1 MIQYQ
6 TVVPSLLSASVASS
20 RIKPQPPSLRVV
32 VTLPRVAG
40 PTRDVARR
48 DRRRHDGRVRRPRV
62 ATSTPR
68 RVDVDAFAPSPAG
81 LRALDARLASRAALA
96 GHALCARRRRERT
109 LEVVDALNASPEAL
123 EHARRWAAHVSARG
137 DAATRGRG
145 DGEDARGRGGADVR
159 ETGGD
164 GGRRTT
170 ASAERGR
177 EEEEGEGEE
186 ERRRRARRKA
196 ATASTKRVDV
206 STLDVFA
213 SARVTKAWEHPDAEK
228 LWCENI
234 DLGEKGTRQ
243 ICSGLRAFKTKEQM
257 EGARVCVIVNVKP
270 GKLRDVKSDGL
281 VLCASNADHT
291 EVDFVIPPE
300 GAAIGERVAFP
311 GFEGE
316 PEEVLNPKKKQLE
329 AVCLDLKTNAEGVA
343 CYKDVPFTTS
353 AGACTSSL
361 KNCFIK

>member
-1 MIQYQ
+1 M
-6 TVVPSLLSASVASS
+6 SLDSIVAAMTAAFGALAS
-20 RIKPQPPSLRVV
+20 
-32 VTLPRVAG
+32 
-40 PTRDVARR
+40 DVDA
-48 DRRRHDGRVRRPRV
+48 
-62 ATSTPR
+62 A
-68 RVDVDAFAPSPAG
+68 RVDVAAFAPSPAG
-81 LRALDARLASRAALA
+81 LRALDDHLASRAALA
-96 GHALCARRRRERT
+96 GHALSRADAACYAS
-109 LEVVDALNASPEAL
+109 VVDALNASPEAL
-123 EHARRWAAHVSARG
+123 THARRWAAHVSARG
-137 DAATRGRG
+137 DAARAVAATARTLEGAAAPTFERPAATANA
-145 DGEDARGRGGADVR
+145 EDASAS
-159 ETGGD
+159 ED
-164 GGRRTT
+164 GKKKKEKKTKK
-170 ASAERGR
+170 AS
-177 EEEEGEGEE
+177 EG
-186 ERRRRARRKA
+186 KA

-206 STLDVFA
+206 STLDVRVG
-213 SARVTKAWEHPDAEK
+213 RVTKAWEHPDAEK

-234 DLGEKGTRQ
+234 DLGEKGVRQ

-257 EGARVCVIVNVKP
+257 EGARVCVI
-270 GKLRDVKSDGL
+270 VKSDGL

-316 PEEVLNPKKKQLE
+316 PEEVLNPKKKQLD

>member
-1 MIQYQ
+1 MCIFELAL
-6 TVVPSLLSASVASS
+6 SLLI
-20 RIKPQPPSLRVV
+20 IKYVSYTEIDWIAYGEEVDGFFKFKEYDYRKLGGH
-32 VTLPRVAG
+32 TG
-40 PTRDVARR
+40 PLVY
-48 DRRRHDGRVRRPRV
+48 
-62 ATSTPR
+62 
-68 RVDVDAFAPSPAG
+68 PAG
-81 LRALDARLASRAALA
+81 FVYCYGFIRWITGEEVRNAQVLFAFLYVFNQWLALRILQRSGKVPIAFY
-96 GHALCARRRRERT
+96 
-109 LEVVDALNASPEAL
+109 
-123 EHARRWAAHVSARG
+123 
-137 DAATRGRG
+137 AATCLSKRMHSIFTLRMFN
-145 DGEDARGRGGADVR
+145 DGVCTIFCHLAVLAFMDGAKK
-159 ETGGD
+159 EKEKKAKK
-164 GGRRTT
+164 
-170 ASAERGR
+170 AS
-177 EEEEGEGEE
+177 EG
-186 ERRRRARRKA
+186 KA

-206 STLDVFA
+206 STLDVRVG
-213 SARVTKAWEHPDAEK
+213 RVTKAWEHPDAEK

-234 DLGEKGTRQ
+234 DLGEKGVRQ

-316 PEEVLNPKKKQLE
+316 PEEVLNPKKKQLD

>member
-1 MIQYQ
+1 M
-6 TVVPSLLSASVASS
+6 
-20 RIKPQPPSLRVV
+20 
-32 VTLPRVAG
+32 
-40 PTRDVARR
+40 
-48 DRRRHDGRVRRPRV
+48 
-62 ATSTPR
+62 
-68 RVDVDAFAPSPAG
+68 
-81 LRALDARLASRAALA
+81 
-96 GHALCARRRRERT
+96 
-109 LEVVDALNASPEAL
+109 
-123 EHARRWAAHVSARG
+123 
-137 DAATRGRG
+137 
-145 DGEDARGRGGADVR
+145 
-159 ETGGD
+159 
-164 GGRRTT
+164 
-170 ASAERGR
+170 
-177 EEEEGEGEE
+177 
-186 ERRRRARRKA
+186 
-196 ATASTKRVDV
+196 
-206 STLDVFA
+206 STLDVRVG
-213 SARVTKAWEHPDAEK
+213 RVTKAWEHPDAEK

-234 DLGEKGTRQ
+234 DLGEKGVRQ

-316 PEEVLNPKKKQLE
+316 PEEVLNPKKKQLD

>member
-1 MIQYQ
+1 M
-6 TVVPSLLSASVASS
+6 SLDSIVAAMTAAFGALAS
-20 RIKPQPPSLRVV
+20 
-32 VTLPRVAG
+32 
-40 PTRDVARR
+40 DVDA
-48 DRRRHDGRVRRPRV
+48 
-62 ATSTPR
+62 A
-68 RVDVDAFAPSPAG
+68 RVDVAAFAPSPAG
-81 LRALDARLASRAALA
+81 LRALDDHLASRAALA
-96 GHALCARRRRERT
+96 GHALSRADAACYAS
-109 LEVVDALNASPEAL
+109 VVDALNASPEAL
-123 EHARRWAAHVSARG
+123 THARRWAAHVSARG
-137 DAATRGRG
+137 DAARAGAATARTLEHAAAPTFERPTTTTEGATATPSE
-145 DGEDARGRGGADVR
+145 DGKKKKEKK
-159 ETGGD
+159 E
-164 GGRRTT
+164 RTSE
-170 ASAERGR
+170 A
-177 EEEEGEGEE
+177 
-186 ERRRRARRKA
+186 KA
-196 ATASTKRVDV
+196 PTASTKRVDV
-206 STLDVFA
+206 STLDVRVG
-213 SARVTKAWEHPDAEK
+213 RVTKAWEHPDAEK

-234 DLGEKGTRQ
+234 DLGEKGVRQ

-316 PEEVLNPKKKQLE
+316 PEEVLNPKKKQLD

>member
-1 MIQYQ
+1 M
-6 TVVPSLLSASVASS
+6 SLDSIVAAMTAAFGALAS
-20 RIKPQPPSLRVV
+20 
-32 VTLPRVAG
+32 
-40 PTRDVARR
+40 DVDA
-48 DRRRHDGRVRRPRV
+48 
-62 ATSTPR
+62 A
-68 RVDVDAFAPSPAG
+68 RVDVAAFAPSPAG
-81 LRALDARLASRAALA
+81 LRALDDHLASRAALA
-96 GHALCARRRRERT
+96 GHALSRADAACYAS
-109 LEVVDALNASPEAL
+109 VVDALNASPEAL
-123 EHARRWAAHVSARG
+123 THARRWAAHVSARG
-137 DAATRGRG
+137 DAARAGAATARTLEGAASPTFERPAATANA
-145 DGEDARGRGGADVR
+145 EDASAS
-159 ETGGD
+159 ED
-164 GGRRTT
+164 GKKKKEKEKKTKK
-170 ASAERGR
+170 AS
-177 EEEEGEGEE
+177 EG
-186 ERRRRARRKA
+186 KA

-206 STLDVFA
+206 STLDVRVG
-213 SARVTKAWEHPDAEK
+213 RVTKAWEHPDAEK

-234 DLGEKGTRQ
+234 DLGEKGVRQ

-316 PEEVLNPKKKQLE
+316 PEEVLNPKKKQLD